1 MKRQFLPIARYP
13 IYNEEVNKLMIESNI
28 LNGGSS
34 GVPSAYTILWDRN
47 NTLDE
52 LFKIEGDAN
61 GKYISEET
69 TSPCLK
75 SQVQKLLD
83 QIDSKFISYKESRIK
98 QGYESPTE
106 MPESLQ
112 TEFYRLRARM
122 TVLDAESEELK
133 KRLKSF
139 DEPKKQEEDDKVLMF
154 GPLGA
159 GKLQDGI
166 LVRIDGQK
174 VTESK
179 DGIMIINDQRSPYS
193 GMSVVHYRRLCREYQ
208 ENKDR
213 SGKYVKALRRVSR
226 ERLPKW
232 PVWAINYATL

>member
-1 MKRQFLPIARYP
+1 MKRTFLPIAKFA
-13 IYNEEVNKLMIESNI
+13 IYNNEVDKLMIESNI

-34 GVPSAYTILWDRN
+34 GIPSAYTIFWDRN
-47 NTLDE
+47 NCLDE

-61 GKYISEET
+61 GKYISENK

-83 QIDSKFISYKESRIK
+83 QIDSKFISYKESRVK

-106 MPESLQ
+106 MPELML
-112 TEFYRLRARM
+112 TEFYRLHAKM
-122 TVLDAESEELK
+122 TVLDAEADELR

-139 DEPKKQEEDDKVLMF
+139 DESKKQEDDDKVLMY

-159 GKLQDGI
+159 GKLKDGI

-179 DGIMIINDQRSPYS
+179 DGIMVINDERSPYS

-208 ENKDR
+208 ASKDH

-226 ERLPKW
+226 ERLPEW
-232 PVWAINYATL
+232 PEWAINYATL